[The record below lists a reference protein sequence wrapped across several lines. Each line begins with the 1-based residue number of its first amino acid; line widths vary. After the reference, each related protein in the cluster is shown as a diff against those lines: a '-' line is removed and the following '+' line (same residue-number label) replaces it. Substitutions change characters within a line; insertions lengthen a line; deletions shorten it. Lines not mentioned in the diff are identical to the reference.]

1 MYDRFRYELH
11 QNLVVLCQGYCPL
24 ECDRIEYPVFL
35 SSNSFPCGKY
45 TELLMNNSVFTN
57 HLVLKGYNLSSLT
70 SADYHALAK
79 QSLLAL
85 NVYFDDLKYALISE
99 SPKTSIFDLI
109 ANIGSALGL
118 FIGISLLSFFEIFE
132 YMMELGLICFESFKE
147 NKFSIS
153 NK

>member
-1 MYDRFRYELH
+1 M
-11 QNLVVLCQGYCPL
+11 
-24 ECDRIEYPVFL
+24 
-35 SSNSFPCGKY
+35 SN
-45 TELLMNNSVFTN
+45 
-57 HLVLKGYNLSSLT
+57 LT
-70 SADYHALAK
+70 SADSHSLAK

-85 NVYFDDLKYALISE
+85 NVYFDDLKYTLISE

-118 FIGISLLSFFEIFE
+118 FIGISLLSFFEILE
-132 YMMELGLICFESFKE
+132 YILELGLICFESFKE